1 MAYFNDILKAL
12 ALVGLLLISLQPFT
26 ISAVQHL
33 IQSIDYSQSQILQ
46 ALEAQVNLKVLLQ
59 DDAVAHPVAVLV
71 SVAAALYINKFV
83 QMALYQMHLLVY
95 ESNAV
100 HVSWIV
106 IENLWIFV
114 FCTGSPLLM
123 LRLTFWLTLRFLG
136 QFCPFPSMQLIAEV
150 AGLCLFLV
158 TFSITEEYP
167 EYRAF
172 EIEMMAIPPNLNP
185 KTYR

>member
-1 MAYFNDILKAL
+1 MAYFNDILKAT
-12 ALVGLLLISLQPFT
+12 ALVGLLLISLLPFT

-46 ALEAQVNLKVLLQ
+46 ALEVQVNIAVLLQ
-59 DDAVAHPVAVLV
+59 DDAIAHPVAVLL

-83 QMALYQMHLLVY
+83 QMALYQAHLLVY
-95 ESNAV
+95 ETNTV
-100 HVSWIV
+100 QVSWIV
-106 IENLWIFV
+106 IENIWIFV
-114 FCTGSPLLM
+114 FCTGSPILM
-123 LRLTFWLTLRFLG
+123 MRLTYWLTLRFLG
-136 QFCPFPSMQLIAEV
+136 QFCPFPSMNLIAEV

-158 TFSITEEYP
+158 TYSITEEYP

-172 EIEMMAIPPNLNP
+172 EIEMMAIPPHVNP